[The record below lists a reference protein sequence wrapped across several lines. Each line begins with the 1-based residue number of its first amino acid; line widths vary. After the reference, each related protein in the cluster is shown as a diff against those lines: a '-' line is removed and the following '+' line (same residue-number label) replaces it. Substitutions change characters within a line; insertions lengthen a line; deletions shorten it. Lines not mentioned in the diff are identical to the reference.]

1 MKKNLY
7 FLMAVATMASVSCIN
22 EENGM
27 DQTPSEAVTITA
39 TAENDADSKTSLSSG
54 KVLWHNADAVTV
66 WNGKEAGE
74 FTTADPDGSETVS
87 FVASSLEYEG
97 ADEYLALY
105 PHSESATFAE
115 GKVTTQV
122 KAVQE
127 AYADGF
133 AKGVNVAVAA
143 GNDENLLFRNVC
155 GYVKFTVP
163 AGMTDLTKVE
173 FEANGEEILAGNVN
187 VTIADEPVAEVVSDG
202 VSTVSLE
209 GTFEAGKSY
218 YIAVLPK
225 TLESGFTMTL
235 TRGEKTTEMS
245 TTKPF
250 TVTRSKAKPVG
261 DLYDGTWQ
269 IRLEGT
275 AVPEGLAAMT
285 AYKNGVYSYRGQLL
299 AGNLSLRVLYENLAV
314 ILSNGNF
321 TTQPV
326 ADGISEVNI
335 TSDGYYHIIL
345 DTVRNTYKIYTQDV
359 YVDLGARGET
369 AAPWN
374 NVKSAT
380 ASTHTLKDSENNT
393 TDVILTVGDG
403 FKLYDSATSV
413 DQRGNYYF
421 GDDEMRMTL
430 WYDGLYVAGT
440 KNAGDVG
447 PKTLTLSGLDPNST
461 YDIRLV
467 SVRFNGSKTARQTK
481 FQLLGSQNSESL
493 YIYQG
498 MKISSSGT
506 GVYPSYEAV
515 PFEEYVT
522 EFDSIA
528 PKNTGDIDIQ
538 VTAIDTGTACDGHIN
553 AIQIFKNL

>member
-7 FLMAVATMASVSCIN
+7 FLIAVAAMASVSCIN
-22 EENGM
+22 DENGM

-105 PHSESATFAE
+105 PHSESATFAD

-143 GNDENLLFRNVC
+143 GTDENLLFRNVC

-202 VSTVSLE
+202 VSSVSLE
-209 GTFEAGKSY
+209 GTFEAGRSY
-218 YIAVLPK
+218 YIAVLPQ

-235 TRGEKTTEMS
+235 TRGEETTEMS

-250 TVTRSKAKPVG
+250 KVTRSKAKPVG
-261 DLYDGTWQ
+261 ELYDGTWQ

-275 AVPEGLAAMT
+275 AVPEGQTMKLTQTLENENLFACLET
-285 AYKNGVYSYRGQLL
+285 LN
-299 AGNLSLRVLYENLAV
+299 AGKLNLKVLYENVYVTTTGGAYNDGSETEFTTAAVACDFDIPSAGLYRIVLNKATGKLIIYSPETNPKNKTVIFLRNQGSAEKNDNYACEVTKLWLYGDFDNYTYHAQRPDPKNCLIQSLANPRLFVYKGTVLPRNKNKSLKILATDNWNNEYAFGSGDTKDKYLDTILGEKTAPIYGGQGNNRYAWFV
-314 ILSNGNF
+314 IPEGTNYVEVYIGDESTDESENALSN
-321 TTQPV
+321 V
-326 ADGISEVNI
+326 YEVEG
-335 TSDGYYHIIL
+335 S
-345 DTVRNTYKIYTQDV
+345 
-359 YVDLGARGET
+359 YV
-369 AAPWN
+369 
-374 NVKSAT
+374 
-380 ASTHTLKDSENNT
+380 
-393 TDVILTVGDG
+393 I
-403 FKLYDSATSV
+403 
-413 DQRGNYYF
+413 
-421 GDDEMRMTL
+421 
-430 WYDGLYVAGT
+430 
-440 KNAGDVG
+440 
-447 PKTLTLSGLDPNST
+447 
-461 YDIRLV
+461 
-467 SVRFNGSKTARQTK
+467 
-481 FQLLGSQNSESL
+481 
-493 YIYQG
+493 
-498 MKISSSGT
+498 
-506 GVYPSYEAV
+506 
-515 PFEEYVT
+515 
-522 EFDSIA
+522 FD
-528 PKNTGDIDIQ
+528 KR
-538 VTAIDTGTACDGHIN
+538 
-553 AIQIFKNL
+553 

>member
-66 WNGKEAGE
+66 WNGKGAGE
-74 FTTADPDGSETVS
+74 FTTADPDGSETVR
-87 FVASSLEYEG
+87 FVASSLEYES

-115 GKVTTQV
+115 GKVTAQV

-173 FEANGEEILAGNVN
+173 FEANGGEILAGNVN

-209 GTFEAGKSY
+209 GTFEAAKSY

-261 DLYDGTWQ
+261 ELYDGTWQ

-275 AVPEGLAAMT
+275 AVPEGQTMKLTQTLENENLFACLET
-285 AYKNGVYSYRGQLL
+285 LN
-299 AGNLSLRVLYENLAV
+299 AGKLNLKVLYENVYVTTAGGAYTDG
-314 ILSNGNF
+314 SETEF
-321 TTQPV
+321 TTAAEACDFDIPSAGLYRIV
-326 ADGISEVNI
+326 LNKATGKL
-335 TSDGYYHIIL
+335 IIYSPETNPQNK
-345 DTVRNTYKIYTQDV
+345 TVSYNNTAQSINPYTQEV
-359 YVDLGARGET
+359 
-369 AAPWN
+369 
-374 NVKSAT
+374 
-380 ASTHTLKDSENNT
+380 
-393 TDVILTVGDG
+393 
-403 FKLYDSATSV
+403 TS
-413 DQRGNYYF
+413 
-421 GDDEMRMTL
+421 L
-430 WYDGLYVAGT
+430 WMYGT
-440 KNAGDVG
+440 
-447 PKTLTLSGLDPNST
+447 
-461 YDIRLV
+461 
-467 SVRFNGSKTARQTK
+467 FNGSVQDGDNCPLGQARCQFDCKYRLTQSLANPYLFVYYNADKELPRFEKVFQSWDNVKYVGGVNFYVSNIQNNVWAYGSTADAKRSQKT
-481 FQLLGSQNSESL
+481 G
-493 YIYQG
+493 
-498 MKISSSGT
+498 
-506 GVYPSYEAV
+506 AV
-515 PFEEYVT
+515 ECVLAQQYDAVAGQSDNRYALFLIPDGANYV
-522 EFDSIA
+522 EV
-528 PKNTGDIDIQ
+528 DIQ
-538 VTAIDTGTACDGHIN
+538 
-553 AIQIFKNL
+553 NLKVLFDKR

>member
-74 FTTADPDGSETVS
+74 FTTADPDGSETVR
-87 FVASSLEYEG
+87 FVASSLEYES

-115 GKVTTQV
+115 GKVTAQV

-173 FEANGEEILAGNVN
+173 FEANGGEILAGNVN

-261 DLYDGTWQ
+261 ELYDGTWQ

-275 AVPEGLAAMT
+275 AVPEGQTMKLTQTLENENLFACLET
-285 AYKNGVYSYRGQLL
+285 LN
-299 AGNLSLRVLYENLAV
+299 AGNLNLKVLYENVYVTTAGGAYTDG
-314 ILSNGNF
+314 SETEF
-321 TTQPV
+321 TTAAEACDFDIPSAGLYRIVLNKATGKLIIYSPETNPKNKTVVFKRTQSPAEDNCTVEVTNLWIYGEFNNDGNKPNENYIMHQSLANPRLFVYKGATLPNKNGAKVKFLTTNHHNNEYAFGSSVAKNANVTVENFGVTTTPLYAGQGDNRYSRFVFPV
-326 ADGISEVNI
+326 GTNYVEVYI
-335 TSDGYYHIIL
+335 GD
-345 DTVRNTYKIYTQDV
+345 
-359 YVDLGARGET
+359 E
-369 AAPWN
+369 
-374 NVKSAT
+374 
-380 ASTHTLKDSENNT
+380 STDESENALSKVYEVEGSY
-393 TDVILTVGDG
+393 VI
-403 FKLYDSATSV
+403 
-413 DQRGNYYF
+413 
-421 GDDEMRMTL
+421 
-430 WYDGLYVAGT
+430 
-440 KNAGDVG
+440 
-447 PKTLTLSGLDPNST
+447 
-461 YDIRLV
+461 
-467 SVRFNGSKTARQTK
+467 
-481 FQLLGSQNSESL
+481 
-493 YIYQG
+493 
-498 MKISSSGT
+498 
-506 GVYPSYEAV
+506 
-515 PFEEYVT
+515 
-522 EFDSIA
+522 FD
-528 PKNTGDIDIQ
+528 KR
-538 VTAIDTGTACDGHIN
+538 
-553 AIQIFKNL
+553 